1 MANGD
6 VSTKRCSVATRP
18 LASAIKK
25 VDLGEGAPKVGD
37 DYPIVPDLNEY
48 FFNSVDLLSV
58 FTRENAFGITNPA
71 WERLLGWDAISL
83 KTHNYFDLVHPD
95 DVARTVHESEAEW
108 DSTESERF
116 GFENRLRCRDG
127 SYRWIEW
134 TSRRR
139 GDLMYATGRDVTR
152 RHGVLTQLDE
162 YIEKTTA
169 IFAAATDA
177 IVVVDRD
184 LNITE
189 INPSGQRL
197 FGVMN
202 GGRFGHD
209 VMKIMHLDDR
219 QTVRDAMSRI
229 FDFNEITTALFRVR
243 SAEGGWRTFEARG
256 QAMGNNTG
264 APTSAVI
271 ICRDITEAVSEETA
285 LADSLRKITA
295 IIATAV
301 DDITIID
308 RNFNV
313 LESSPSRRSTSRLS
327 ASAPRVINVLSRIH
341 PNDQAAAV
349 EVGRRI
355 FEEGSTET
363 IRFRFQHPDGG
374 WRTIES
380 RGRALVDAAGP
391 PISAVFTSR
400 DVTEQELAERA
411 LARSVETTNAIMDSA
426 VDVIVLINR
435 DLTIIESSPASE
447 SVHGRAAQSRRG
459 RPVLEFMHPDDRPM
473 AESAM
478 HRAFAE
484 DELVNFH
491 ARMLHADGHTV
502 IVEVRGRTLRDA
514 PGPPTRLVFIARD
527 VTEAAQAEAALAR
540 SVDLTRAIF
549 DAAADSIVMIDRNL
563 IVLEASP
570 GHERLYGSPHN
581 SVGENDSLD
590 SMHPGDRSHVAS
602 SIERLFAQRSD
613 RVTTFRFRGR
623 HADGHW
629 LTMESR
635 GRLVQ
640 DMEGEVP
647 MAVLVTRDIS
657 DAVARDEVL
666 EEAKSEAERANRAK
680 SEFMSRMSHE
690 LRTPLNSVLGF
701 AQILQMESTSAGD
714 VEIGDQIYRSGQHLL
729 NLINE
734 VLEISRIES
743 GTIAVSL
750 ETIVLDDV
758 IDECV
763 GLVQPQANAMNVNI
777 INVATKRH
785 SVIADANRLRQVVI
799 NLLSNAIKYNTN
811 GGTVSLTCEHRNEFL
826 RLCIED
832 TGIGIA
838 PEMINRLFIPFDRL
852 GAESSGIDGTGLGL
866 AVSKSLTEAMG
877 GSLTLVNTSKNG
889 CTFALELRVS

>member
-1 MANGD
+1 
-6 VSTKRCSVATRP
+6 
-18 LASAIKK
+18 
-25 VDLGEGAPKVGD
+25 
-37 DYPIVPDLNEY
+37 
-48 FFNSVDLLSV
+48 
-58 FTRENAFGITNPA
+58 
-71 WERLLGWDAISL
+71 
-83 KTHNYFDLVHPD
+83 
-95 DVARTVHESEAEW
+95 
-108 DSTESERF
+108 
-116 GFENRLRCRDG
+116 
-127 SYRWIEW
+127 
-134 TSRRR
+134 
-139 GDLMYATGRDVTR
+139 
-152 RHGVLTQLDE
+152 
-162 YIEKTTA
+162 
-169 IFAAATDA
+169 
-177 IVVVDRD
+177 
-184 LNITE
+184 
-189 INPSGQRL
+189 
-197 FGVMN
+197 
-202 GGRFGHD
+202 
-209 VMKIMHLDDR
+209 
-219 QTVRDAMSRI
+219 
-229 FDFNEITTALFRVR
+229 
-243 SAEGGWRTFEARG
+243 
-256 QAMGNNTG
+256 
-264 APTSAVI
+264 
-271 ICRDITEAVSEETA
+271 
-285 LADSLRKITA
+285 
-295 IIATAV
+295 
-301 DDITIID
+301 
-308 RNFNV
+308 
-313 LESSPSRRSTSRLS
+313 
-327 ASAPRVINVLSRIH
+327 
-341 PNDQAAAV
+341 
-349 EVGRRI
+349 
-355 FEEGSTET
+355 
-363 IRFRFQHPDGG
+363 
-374 WRTIES
+374 
-380 RGRALVDAAGP
+380 
-391 PISAVFTSR
+391 
-400 DVTEQELAERA
+400 
-411 LARSVETTNAIMDSA
+411 
-426 VDVIVLINR
+426 
-435 DLTIIESSPASE
+435 
-447 SVHGRAAQSRRG
+447 
-459 RPVLEFMHPDDRPM
+459 MHPDDRPL
-473 AESAM
+473 AENAM